1 MKKLFRNMM
10 AICIAIVAMSSLT
23 SCLKEDNEDFTITA
37 EERSKIF
44 NACRGIHDGT
54 LYPLCNTYEG
64 VYKVS
69 NDSVNDTSFMIM
81 PDSTIQVNEVPDSI
95 FANIFNSNITDQ
107 YKIAQA
113 IKQSKQVQSISA
125 KTCYIGYTDS
135 NKSTYFCSS
144 YPANHNIGIE
154 IEGKSHTLNINCYIS
169 VYYSPAKNSCQ
180 ATITPQSI
188 TIDSTPAFSP
198 NGVYLGIIKRK
209 K

>member
-1 MKKLFRNMM
+1 MM

-54 LYPLCNTYEG
+54 LYPLYNTYEG

-69 NDSVNDTSFMIM
+69 NDSVNDISFIIM

-113 IKQSKQVQSISA
+113 IKQSKQVHSI
-125 KTCYIGYTDS
+125 KCKDMLHWIY
-135 NKSTYFCSS
+135 
-144 YPANHNIGIE
+144 
-154 IEGKSHTLNINCYIS
+154 
-169 VYYSPAKNSCQ
+169 
-180 ATITPQSI
+180 
-188 TIDSTPAFSP
+188 
-198 NGVYLGIIKRK
+198 
-209 K
+209 

>member
-1 MKKLFRNMM
+1 MPKRRQRRFHYHSRR
-10 AICIAIVAMSSLT
+10 
-23 SCLKEDNEDFTITA
+23 
-37 EERSKIF
+37 RSKIF

-54 LYPLCNTYEG
+54 LYPLYNTYEG

-69 NDSVNDTSFMIM
+69 NDSVNDISFIIM
-81 PDSTIQVNEVPDSI
+81 PDSTIQVNDVPDSI
-95 FANIFNSNITDQ
+95 FFFIFNSNITDQ

-125 KTCYIGYTDS
+125 KTCYIGYTDT